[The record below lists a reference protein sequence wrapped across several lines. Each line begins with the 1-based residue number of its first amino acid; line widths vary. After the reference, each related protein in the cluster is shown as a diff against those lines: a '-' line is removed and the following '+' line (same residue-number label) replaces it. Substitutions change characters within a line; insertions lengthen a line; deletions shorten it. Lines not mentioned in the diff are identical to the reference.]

1 VENLWGVI
9 IGVVVAIVAYVFGK
23 HTSKR
28 NDGQSAYQRTADTI
42 DRADKLVDVSASV
55 VDESG
60 RKLDDIQQSVSEL
73 HDSIESDVERLGDS
87 KERLEDGIDIIT
99 DSIGRSQRIQ
109 DIAEELQKRIDSRNV
124 EGNNDRS

>member
-1 VENLWGVI
+1 MENLWGI
-9 IGVVVAIVAYVFGK
+9 LIGVFVAIVAFVFGK

-28 NDGQSAYQRTADTI
+28 NDGQSAYQRTADAI

-60 RKLDDIQQSVSEL
+60 RKLDGVQQSVSEL
-73 HDSIESDVERLGDS
+73 HGSIESDIERVGDS
-87 KERLEDGIDIIT
+87 KERLKDGIDIVT
-99 DSIGRSQRIQ
+99 AGIGRSQRIQ

-124 EGNNDRS
+124 EGYNNRS